1 MNTEHYTKIHEE
13 YVRWLDILGF
23 SQATVSGFN
32 RNIRDFFTWLEQ
44 QHFLSIK
51 DLTQKNIHRYFEYL
65 QTRPNRLYKGTG
77 LSNIHLNHNFEGIDK
92 LCEFLH
98 QMGMETAPTPPNVRL
113 KIDKEARIRN
123 IQPFTQDEIKELYD
137 NIDLLY
143 SHLKHEHREQNRQQM
158 RLVFA
163 LFYGCGLRMSEGMK
177 LAVDDIDFDKKTIF
191 VHQGKNYKDRI
202 VPMSEGVFKIVEN
215 YVYNFRKIHKTDHN
229 RLFINK
235 KIVLRRGLHA
245 LQEVCNN
252 PEIKEKRI
260 TLHILRHT
268 IATHLLQNGVSIENI
283 AKFLGHS
290 SLTSTQIYTHLI
302 N

>member
-1 MNTEHYTKIHEE
+1 MNTEHYIKIHEE
-13 YVRWLDILGF
+13 YVRWLGILGF
-23 SQATVSGFN
+23 SLATIDGHQKH
-32 RNIRDFFTWLEQ
+32 IRAFFTWLEQ
-44 QHFLSIK
+44 QNILSVK
-51 DLTQKNIHRYFEYL
+51 ELTQKIIHRYFEYL
-65 QTRPNRLYKGTG
+65 QSRPNRKYRGTG
-77 LSNIHLNHNFEGIDK
+77 LSNTYLNHNFDAIDK

-98 QMGMETAPTPPNVRL
+98 QNGMETAPPPQNIRL

-123 IQPFTQDEIKELYD
+123 IIPFTQGEIKELYD

-143 SHLKHEHREQNRQQM
+143 NHLEYEHREQNREQM

-177 LAVDDIDFDKKTIF
+177 LTIDDIDFDKRTVF

-215 YVYNFRKIHKTDHN
+215 YVYNFRKTHKTDHN

-235 KIVLRRGLHA
+235 KIVLRRGLQA
-245 LQEVCNN
+245 LREICPN
-252 PEIKEKRI
+252 PDIKAKRI

-283 AKFLGHS
+283 ARFLGHGT
-290 SLTSTQIYTHLI
+290 LTSTQIYTHLI
-302 N
+302 

>member
-1 MNTEHYTKIHEE
+1 MTEHYLKIHEE

-23 SQATVSGFN
+23 SEASIRGFN
-32 RNIRDFFTWLEQ
+32 MNIRDFFVWLEQ
-44 QHFLSIK
+44 QHILSIK
-51 DLTQKNIHRYFEYL
+51 DLTQKNIHCYFEYL
-65 QTRPNRLYKGTG
+65 QTRPNRKYKGTG
-77 LSNIHLNHNFEGIDK
+77 LSNTYLNHNFEAIDK

-98 QMGMETAPTPPNVRL
+98 QMSMETAPSSLNVRL

-123 IQPFTQDEIKELYD
+123 IQPFTQDEIKELY
-137 NIDLLY
+137 NTIDLLY
-143 SHLKHEHREQNRQQM
+143 SHLKYERREQHQQQM

-163 LFYGCGLRMSEGMK
+163 LFYGCGLRMSEGMN
-177 LAVDDIDFDKKTIF
+177 LRVDDIDFDKKTVF

-215 YVYNFRKIHKTDHN
+215 YVYNFRKTYKTNHN

-235 KIVLRRGLHA
+235 KIFLRRGLFA

-283 AKFLGHS
+283 AKFLGHT
-290 SLTSTQIYTHLI
+290 SLASTQIYTHLI